1 MSIVYKHVH
10 HFFFKGHNFSF
21 LLNIHY
27 YTLTNLFFPTPF
39 EHSPSVHCT
48 GVICL
53 YAAAAFQF
61 LNPWKYQSRI
71 ENVFVSSIPYCRQM
85 DFKKNCSA
93 SLSPLRYMYIY
104 IMHIFLMIIN
114 VTIGQQSSKP

>member
-10 HFFFKGHNFSF
+10 HFFFKGQNFSF

-85 DFKKNCSA
+85 DFKKKLFCKFITFKIHV
-93 SLSPLRYMYIY
+93 YIY
-104 IMHIFLMIIN
+104 NAYISHDH
-114 VTIGQQSSKP
+114 